1 METATVS
8 GAATSVRHGP
18 VRSSVDVL
26 PQAVDVLLVG
36 CGPIGATIANLLAR
50 HGVHVM
56 VVDKSTKAFMASRAI
71 ALDSEALRILQL
83 AGIGER
89 DLETVAIAGTPRI
102 RLMPKLGQTSEANLL
117 GGIDGGS
124 ERVTLCQ
131 SELERCLRTRLR
143 RYERAHVALGVGLAR
158 FTQDRDRVVAT
169 LDLGHGRTH
178 VLCAR
183 YLVGADGANSLVKA
197 LLTGKTLAKSQPDVD
212 TRVASRRIDYV
223 ERIGDPRQTSRY
235 VAVPDQV
242 CSFES
247 LASLDDSADA
257 TIRRSAVDRFNERSG
272 DGLCEGRVFLAGD
285 AANITYPSLG
295 TELVEGLRDAAN
307 LSWKL
312 AWVIQGRADSRI
324 LDTYEQERRPR
335 EGATIKLTRF
345 IEKLVMPRNSGI
357 ALLPHWL
364 MQLSRVKS
372 RLCTAIDGLQTEPK
386 SALKKGLYVKGR
398 SPTKLV
404 RGAVIAQG
412 RIRGSDGKTCLSDDV
427 LGQGLVLLGF
437 GTDARGSLDRAAA
450 AAFVRAG
457 GSYVQIA
464 RRGLRRHLSRHE
476 SWEDLDDAFFA
487 RLPLGWA
494 AVVRPDRTVI
504 HDGPATD
511 ASRLVRESLSLLGQ
525 HCWVLH

>member
-89 DLETVAIAGTPRI
+89 DLETVAIPGIPRI
-102 RLMPKLGQTSEANLL
+102 RLMPKLGQTPELNSL
-117 GGIDGGS
+117 GGINGGS
-124 ERVTLCQ
+124 ELVTFCQ
-131 SELERCLRTRLR
+131 SELERCLRIRLR

-158 FTQDRDRVVAT
+158 FTQDRDRVFAM
-169 LDLGHGRTH
+169 LDLGQGRTH
-178 VLCAR
+178 VLCAS
-183 YLVGADGANSLVKA
+183 YLIGADGENSLVKA
-197 LLTGKTLAKSQPDVD
+197 LLTGKTLAKSRPDVD
-212 TRVASRRIDYV
+212 TRDALRRIDYV
-223 ERIGDPRQTSRY
+223 ERIGDHRQTSRHI
-235 VAVPDQV
+235 AAPDQV
-242 CSFES
+242 CSLES
-247 LASLDDSADA
+247 LASLGDSSDVPIA
-257 TIRRSAVDRFNERSG
+257 RRAADRFSLRSV
-272 DGLCEGRVFLAGD
+272 DAFSEGRVFLAGD
-285 AANITYPSLG
+285 AANLTSTLVG

-307 LSWKL
+307 LCWKL

-324 LDTYEQERRPR
+324 LDTYDQERRPHA
-335 EGATIKLTRF
+335 GAMTKLARF
-345 IEKLVMPRNSGI
+345 IEKLVTPRNNGI
-357 ALLPHWL
+357 APLPHWL
-364 MQLSRVKS
+364 MQLWRAKS
-372 RLCTAIDGLQTEPK
+372 RLGTAIDGVQTKPK
-386 SALKKGLYVKGR
+386 CALKKGLYVKGR
-398 SPTKLV
+398 LPTKLV

-412 RIRGSDGKTCLSDDV
+412 RVRGSDGTTCLSDDL

-450 AAFVRAG
+450 AAFARAG
-457 GSYVQIA
+457 GSLVQIA
-464 RRGLRRHLSRHE
+464 HRGQRRHLSRHDC
-476 SWEDLDDAFFA
+476 WEDLDDAFFSWV
-487 RLPLGWA
+487 PVGWA

-525 HCWVLH
+525 HCWVAH